1 MEDAS
6 GSPEDRE
13 DEMDTSMASLPAYVS
28 FMEDSSATPVTD
40 SGEYKLSES
49 EDSGTH
55 AISTFAAA
63 LAILAG
69 TSFF

>member
-1 MEDAS
+1 
-6 GSPEDRE
+6 
-13 DEMDTSMASLPAYVS
+13 MDTSMASLPGLAALN
-28 FMEDSSATPVTD
+28 EDGAETQITKT
-40 SGEYKLSES
+40 GEYKLSES
-49 EDSGTH
+49 EDSGAH